1 MELRNL
7 IINGISPQ
15 GRKDIIKKYKMNNFS
30 YYNREKITTD
40 LKKTEFDLLIIGGG
54 ITGAGIA
61 LDAASRGM
69 KVALIE
75 KNDFASGTSSK
86 STKLIH
92 GGLRYLKQF
101 DFWLVKEVG
110 TERAIV
116 HKLAP
121 HLVVPEKMILPL
133 IDGGTYGSW
142 LTSIGLKV
150 YDILASVEGEDKRKM
165 LDKEEA
171 LEKEPLLPETILNG
185 AGYYAEYRTDDARL
199 TIEVLKT
206 ALDYDA
212 KMINYTEATEFIYEE
227 NRVVGANVKDTISGE
242 EFAIKSKYVVN
253 ACGPWVDEL
262 RQINHSKIGKRLHL
276 TKGVHLVVAHE
287 KLPVKQSVYF
297 DVPDGRMMFAIP
309 RGKVTYFGTTDTN
322 YQKDKNTVE
331 TNLVDATYLISAVNN
346 MFPDINIS
354 LDDVQS
360 SWAGLRPLIHEEGKS
375 ASELSRKDEIF
386 VSDTEL
392 ISIAGGKLTGYRKMA
407 ERIVDL
413 VGKKYERRF
422 NKEFGE
428 IKTDEIV
435 LSGGA
440 FKNSSEVK
448 SYTDAI
454 QNRIAEVDFNRKDAE
469 YLVHNYGKQTDII
482 LQKFDDIMHDNMQEK
497 MIKAEVWFAI
507 NYEMATNP
515 TDFFM
520 RRTGRLFF
528 NSESVHQFKN
538 FVLSEFKTA
547 FSWDIKTTE
556 NHQKELK
563 HYIKMA
569 TTFE

>member
-1 MELRNL
+1 MAF
-7 IINGISPQ
+7 SFFD
-15 GRKDIIKKYKMNNFS
+15 RK
-30 YYNREKITTD
+30 KIQKQ
-40 LKKTEFDLLIIGGG
+40 LQNTEFDLLIIGGG

-61 LDAASRGM
+61 LDAISRGM

-116 HKLAP
+116 HNLAP
-121 HLVVPEKMILPL
+121 HLVIPEKMILPL

-165 LDKEEA
+165 LSKKES
-171 LEKEPLLPETILNG
+171 LVKEPLLPKKILNG

-206 ALDYDA
+206 AVKKGALCL
-212 KMINYTEATEFIYEE
+212 NYTEATEFLYEE
-227 NRVVGANVKDTISGE
+227 DRVVGASVKDTFSEDG
-242 EFAIKSKYVVN
+242 FKIKAKYVVN
-253 ACGPWVDEL
+253 AAGPWVDEL
-262 RQINHSKIGKRLHL
+262 RQINNSKTGKRLHL
-276 TKGVHLVVAHE
+276 TKGVHLVVPHE

-322 YQKDKNTVE
+322 YQLDKNNVE
-331 TNLVDATYLISAVNN
+331 TNLVDAIYLISAVNN
-346 MFPDINIS
+346 MFTGIH
-354 LDDVQS
+354 LTLEDVES
-360 SWAGLRPLIHEEGKS
+360 SWAGLRPLIHEEGKL
-375 ASELSRKDEIF
+375 AGELSRKDEIF

-413 VGKKYERRF
+413 VAKKYRRRF
-422 NKEFGE
+422 DKRFKEV
-428 IKTDEIV
+428 KTDEII
-435 LSGGA
+435 LSGGT
-440 FKNSSEVK
+440 FKNSKAVTK
-448 SYTDAI
+448 YITMIYNKIKTDG
-454 QNRIAEVDFNRKDAE
+454 FTKKDAE
-469 YLVHNYGKQTDII
+469 YFVYNYGKQTATI
-482 LQKFDDIMHDNMQEK
+482 LK
-497 MIKAEVWFAI
+497 MISSFSEGTTEEKLLKAEVQFTI
-507 NYEMATNP
+507 ENELTCTP

-528 NSESVHQFKN
+528 DIQSVYKYKELVLHEFKN
-538 FVLSEFKTA
+538 HFD
-547 FSWDIKTTE
+547 WDAKTTKKY
-556 NHQKELK
+556 QQELEEK
-563 HYIKMA
+563 IRLA
-569 TTFE
+569 TTFN

>member
-1 MELRNL
+1 M
-7 IINGISPQ
+7 
-15 GRKDIIKKYKMNNFS
+15 KKFS
-30 YYNREKITTD
+30 YSERENITKE
-40 LKKTEFDLLIIGGG
+40 LSSNEVDLLIIGGG

-121 HLVVPEKMILPL
+121 HLVIPEKMILPL

-171 LEKEPLLPETILNG
+171 LEKEPLLPESILNG

-206 ALDYDA
+206 ALNYDA
-212 KMINYTEATEFIYEE
+212 KLLNYTEATEFIYEE
-227 NRVVGANVKDTISGE
+227 NRVVGAKVKDTFTGAN
-242 EFAIKSKYVVN
+242 FNIKAKYVVN

-262 RQINHSKIGKRLHL
+262 RQINHSKTGKRLHL
-276 TKGVHLVVAHE
+276 TKGVHLVVPHD

-322 YQKDKNTVE
+322 YQLDKNNVE

-346 MFPDINIS
+346 MFPEINLT
-354 LDDVQS
+354 LDDVES

-413 VGKKYERRF
+413 VGKKYKRRF
-422 NKEFGE
+422 EKEFDD
-428 IKTDEIV
+428 IKTQEIV
-435 LSGGA
+435 LSGGT
-440 FKNSSEVK
+440 FKDSSEVK

-454 QNRIAEVDFNRKDAE
+454 YNRIAEVDFSEKDAE
-469 YLVHNYGKQTDII
+469 YLVYNYGKQTDII
-482 LQKFDDIMHDNMQEK
+482 LKKFDELTDENQQEK
-497 MIKAEVWFAI
+497 MIKAEVWFTL
-507 NYEMATNP
+507 NYEMVCTP

-528 NSESVHQFKN
+528 DKPSVDLFKN
-538 FVLSEFKTA
+538 LVMTAFISHFNWDEKTA
-547 FSWDIKTTE
+547 AKHL
-556 NHQKELK
+556 NELNEK
-563 HYIKMA
+563 ISLA
-569 TTFE
+569 SSFN

>member
-1 MELRNL
+1 
-7 IINGISPQ
+7 
-15 GRKDIIKKYKMNNFS
+15 MNKFS
-30 YYNREKITTD
+30 YFNRQKIATD
-40 LKKTEFDLLIIGGG
+40 LQTTEFDLLIIGGG

-171 LEKEPLLPETILNG
+171 LQQEPLLPENILNG

-212 KMINYTEATEFIYEE
+212 KILSYTEATEFIYKED
-227 NRVVGANVKDTISGE
+227 RVVGAKVKDTISGDK
-242 EFAIKSKYVVN
+242 FAINAKYVVN
-253 ACGPWVDEL
+253 AAGPWVDEL

-287 KLPVKQSVYF
+287 KLPIKQSVYF

-309 RGKVTYFGTTDTN
+309 RGRVTYFGTTDTN
-322 YQKDKNTVE
+322 YQKDKDHVE

-422 NKEFGE
+422 EKEFDE
-428 IKTDEIV
+428 IKTKEII
-435 LSGGA
+435 LSGGT
-440 FKNSSEVK
+440 FKNSSEVR
-448 SYTDAI
+448 SYIDAI
-454 QNRIAEVDFNRKDAE
+454 HNRIAEVDFDEKDAE

-482 LQKFDDIMHDNMQEK
+482 LQKFDDLMHDNMQEK
-497 MIKAEVWFAI
+497 MIIAEVWFTI
-507 NYEMATNP
+507 HHEMACTP

-528 NSESVHQFKN
+528 DANSIKVYKKLVF
-538 FVLSEFKTA
+538 SEFQKY
-547 FSWDIKTTE
+547 FSWDDKTVE
-556 NHQKELK
+556 KHQKELEEK
-563 HYIKMA
+563 LKTA